1 MTFQHFETN
10 GSMERVKTLI
20 DKLKQLSDSG
30 APLESILRT
39 TQMLQAELALLG
51 DNRKPGNAGKVSVV
65 LPAPTHMY
73 VQSKFQK
80 PEPEAEKVF
89 EILQVDEQELEK
101 ELAELKN
108 QEMTR
113 ATETHF
119 SVQPENFDP
128 IADVPTLA
136 HQPHS
141 HNSRKALQSKIEYPD
156 LPEHEELNDRLK
168 QLHTELSQSLSSTPI
183 KDLRKAVGVN
193 DRFLFINELFRKDE
207 TMYERSIKAIQGFSI
222 YAEADFWIR
231 RELKLKLGWSALD
244 QKIVRQFDDL
254 VKRRFM

>member
-1 MTFQHFETN
+1 
-10 GSMERVKTLI
+10 MERVKTLI

-30 APLESILRT
+30 ASPESILQT
-39 TQMLQAELALLG
+39 VLMLRAELALLS

-65 LPAPTHMY
+65 LPALPHVYTG
-73 VQSKFQK
+73 QKLQK
-80 PEPEAEKVF
+80 PEPEEEKVF
-89 EILQVDEQELEK
+89 EILQVDEDELEK
-101 ELAELKN
+101 ELAALKN
-108 QEMTR
+108 QEMTTGNR
-113 ATETHF
+113 EER
-119 SVQPENFDP
+119 SGVQSENYDP

-136 HQPHS
+136 HQPRS
-141 HNSRKALQSKIEYPD
+141 HNTRKVIQGRIEYPD
-156 LPEHEELNDRLK
+156 LPEYEELNDRLK
-168 QLHTELSQSLSSTPI
+168 QLHTELSESLSSTPI

-254 VKRRFM
+254 VRRRFM